1 MCLCNFLH
9 LRSLQIR
16 HIFRTHISLRS
27 LRGTKRHKSDRLDL
41 MFHQIIKDFLLLE
54 THMHFRFTS
63 CRLDLHQR
71 QYCLHFRN
79 CHVGN
84 SDMTDQPFLYQLFAL
99 SVCIH
104 KFFHRKWSGIR
115 ISGIHITSRCMVVRE
130 WPVNKEQINVVTLQ
144 VLNAFSAGFLYSL
157 MHIIPYFCHNK

>member
-1 MCLCNFLH
+1 MHLGFTGRRHNF
-9 LRSLQIR
+9 
-16 HIFRTHISLRS
+16 
-27 LRGTKRHKSDRLDL
+27 HK
-41 MFHQIIKDFLLLE
+41 
-54 THMHFRFTS
+54 
-63 CRLDLHQR
+63 R
-71 QYCLHFRN
+71 QYCLHLRN
-79 CHVGN
+79 GHIGN
-84 SDMTDQPFLYQLFAL
+84 SNVADQPFSHQFFTL

-157 MHIIPYFCHNK
+157 MHIIPYFCHNEQIFSFYHTFFECRMEYLSDLIFVSITCRTVKHTVSAADCSCHCI